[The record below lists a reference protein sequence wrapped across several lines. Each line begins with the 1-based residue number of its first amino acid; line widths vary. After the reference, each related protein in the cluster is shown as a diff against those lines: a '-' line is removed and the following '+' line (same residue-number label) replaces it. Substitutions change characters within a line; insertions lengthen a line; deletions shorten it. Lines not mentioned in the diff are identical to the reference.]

1 MPGLG
6 LRQKEYVLCG
16 TAIQN
21 AGRIDRIYCSA
32 SCRTL
37 AWRTRI
43 GRRPQHVQQDVDQAA
58 QQVRRNFPFSRI
70 FER

>member
-43 GRRPQHVQQDVDQAA
+43 GRRPQHV
-58 QQVRRNFPFSRI
+58 
-70 FER
+70 